1 MLITVTLLH
10 DYDRFFLGWRMIG
23 FLFIFC
29 NRKLF
34 FVLLS
39 TAELLCVNNVTM
51 SSKISERER
60 NNHVDADMF
69 SPSGD
74 SAMRLIVCL
83 HENFYYNKCRV
94 VTFRFTE
101 LFLFLVLSS
110 SNLYF
115 LPTHRP
121 LYSFYC

>member
-39 TAELLCVNNVTM
+39 TAELLWVNNVTM

-74 SAMRLIVCL
+74 SAMCLIVC
-83 HENFYYNKCRV
+83 FA
-94 VTFRFTE
+94 
-101 LFLFLVLSS
+101 
-110 SNLYF
+110 
-115 LPTHRP
+115 
-121 LYSFYC
+121 

>member
-39 TAELLCVNNVTM
+39 TAELLCVNVTM
-51 SSKISERER
+51 SSEVSERER
-60 NNHVDADMF
+60 NNHVVADTF
-69 SPSGD
+69 SSSVD
-74 SAMRLIVCL
+74 SAMCWIV
-83 HENFYYNKCRV
+83 
-94 VTFRFTE
+94 
-101 LFLFLVLSS
+101 FLA
-110 SNLYF
+110 
-115 LPTHRP
+115 
-121 LYSFYC
+121 